1 MKNLE
6 KVFKQIGKKLVFQ
19 FKRELEQQGHRASKS
34 GSIIDGIA
42 FKTSIMG
49 LDVFTDKDYIHAL
62 NEGQKAHAPNLQN
75 ILDWIEDRKSTI
87 PYANEQEKHEIAY
100 AIIRKIKLEG
110 TPTSGSFKYSDNARR
125 TGFIEQVINT
135 NKQQITKDI
144 QSAVGKDIE
153 ILFTKLPKEI

>member
-110 TPTSGSFKYSDNARR
+110 TPTSGSFKYSDNGRR

>member
-87 PYANEQEKHEIAY
+87 PFANEQEKHEIAY

-110 TPTSGSFKYSDNARR
+110 TPTSGSFKYSDNGRR

>member
-1 MKNLE
+1 MKNLD

-110 TPTSGSFKYSDNARR
+110 TPTSGSFKYSDNGRR
-125 TGFIEQVINT
+125 TGFIEQVINI